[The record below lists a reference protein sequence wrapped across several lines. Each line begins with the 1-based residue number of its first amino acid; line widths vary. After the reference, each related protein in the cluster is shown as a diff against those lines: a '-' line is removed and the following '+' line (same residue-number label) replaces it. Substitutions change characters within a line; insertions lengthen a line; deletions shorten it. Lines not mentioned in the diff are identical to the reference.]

1 MRVPV
6 AVRAVRLWWKRRDL
20 PRKRLRQRQPV
31 RPPMLDDNDQLRPRL
46 VLGDLM
52 LERLPRAPDGRIP
65 EFCEGCETVL
75 CCHGH
80 DLAEE
85 RARVGGIPEGHAHP
99 RVDEL
104 REIVPT
110 VLANASGD
118 ASGPFRTAG
127 RVPRHAGRELPAVVF
142 PGACF
147 RPVTRLRRTQWRGS
161 AGTPPITPQGS
172 PPGGSPIANGVR
184 FPLGTPALQ
193 HIRISLIGEGRG
205 WRVTRCAGV
214 PRPRAVPEGGIIQ
227 TRAGPMALNP
237 TSRDA
242 AARLLPGDP
251 CSFFQLLHQD
261 GV

>member
-6 AVRAVRLWWKRRDL
+6 AVRAVRLWWKRREL

-31 RPPMLDDNDQLRPRL
+31 RPPMLDDNEQLRPRL
-46 VLGDLM
+46 VVGDVM

-85 RARVGGIPEGHAHP
+85 RAPVGGIPEGHAHP

-142 PGACF
+142 PRACF
-147 RPVTRLRRTQWRGS
+147 RPVTRLRRTQWRGG
-161 AGTPPITPQGS
+161 AWTPPSTPPS
-172 PPGGSPIANGVR
+172 LPPRRAPNAQRRPFPFGG
-184 FPLGTPALQ
+184 PALP
-193 HIRISLIGEGRG
+193 HNITS
-205 WRVTRCAGV
+205 
-214 PRPRAVPEGGIIQ
+214 
-227 TRAGPMALNP
+227 AL
-237 TSRDA
+237 
-242 AARLLPGDP
+242 
-251 CSFFQLLHQD
+251 
-261 GV
+261 